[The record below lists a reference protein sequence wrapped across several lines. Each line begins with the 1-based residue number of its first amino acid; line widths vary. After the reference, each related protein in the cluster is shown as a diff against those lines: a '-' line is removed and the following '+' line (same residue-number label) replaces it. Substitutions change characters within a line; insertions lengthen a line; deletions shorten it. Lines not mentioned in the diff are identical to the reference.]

1 MADLEA
7 VVRRF
12 FEQVWNQGNVV
23 AAGDFLAAEFTS
35 HNAFDVTILGPDR
48 YGRAV
53 LDYRAAF
60 PDLTVTL
67 EDVFASGDRVY
78 SGNTTAASAPTA
90 SSRSVVGVGVA
101 EHPAGAVDVEDHRQR
116 AGGAGRFDDAHP
128 HRAGRA
134 ALDADPFLVDR
145 RLLYVAG
152 LDLVDGLAAFRGG
165 HLIQERRGIGGLAEL
180 DSLGLEHRFDL
191 CHGCLL

>member
-35 HNAFDVTILGPDR
+35 HNAFDVAILGPDD

-53 LDYRAAF
+53 LDYRRAF

-67 EDVFASGDRVY
+67 EDVFAAGDRV
-78 SGNTTAASAPTA
+78 
-90 SSRSVVGVGVA
+90 
-101 EHPAGAVDVEDHRQR
+101 AVRGIDRGTHLGE
-116 AGGAGRFDDAHP
+116 FM
-128 HRAGRA
+128 GRA
-134 ALDADPFLVDR
+134 ATGRPMTATWIEIFRIQSGRAVEDWVETDTR
-145 RLLYVAG
+145 RLLNQ
-152 LDLVDGLAAFRGG
+152 
-165 HLIQERRGIGGLAEL
+165 I
-180 DSLGLEHRFDL
+180 S
-191 CHGCLL
+191 